1 MSDRPLS
8 LIEILVAEYE
18 VQQKMNAQSWPADL
32 VWTPPNQETGGKV
45 IRYNTSDITARCIE
59 IEAEASKR
67 FRESSEEWCNYVNQK
82 TDELVKGFYRAIH
95 HHKIDRTAIC
105 FSGGGIRSA
114 TFALGLTQGLVRH
127 GVPLKQLH
135 FLSTVSGGGYIG
147 SWLSAWIHRQ
157 GMDCVQSS
165 LACSPAKSQ
174 ALSAAADG
182 EQVAPAASTASSST
196 TGVPIVSCADPKRSP
211 IAPEPTTVQHLRRYS
226 NYMSPKLGL
235 LSADTWALVGI
246 FLRNLMLN
254 WLVLLPLLAAA
265 LGLPRLAVAVVCWD
279 HPWPRVEAAA
289 IILAFLAGTIGVA
302 YQISNLPGWRSQSRV
317 KEGWRSEPVFLRW
330 CWMMLNLSAFLST
343 FYWAWI
349 HIPASRETEQFW
361 WRWAKWFYLH
371 LQMPALHTPVSW
383 LAEKWHSW
391 LPFVLFGLLFHVV
404 GYLIA
409 RVGLI
414 KRRRREGMP
423 DKWDILIRVA
433 TGALGGLCLY
443 CGALLFS
450 TPPVQVPPAKPE
462 QTLTTAQPTAS
473 PSGVTLNVP
482 SLPAKIEVSVSS
494 QPAPVTAQPQPEQRA
509 GQQAGLYTTFAA
521 PLFLMVF
528 LIAATVFVGVASTY
542 TNDADREWMARAGAW
557 MLISIFG
564 WSLLAALAIFGPVG
578 LIWLWREFTL
588 SFVSVSGLSGLLT
601 LVGGFSSKTEAKGKE
616 QGAQKQTGQIGQLLS
631 ASLPLAA
638 AIFAIIILAAL
649 ALATSLLIAAVNN
662 WLIPLE
668 ALPAFSAKNAAWHLI
683 VLYRTPGWLVFAVL
697 LVVGLIGAAMG
708 LFVNINKFSLHSAY
722 RDRLIRA
729 YLGASNMMRHPNPF
743 TGFNEQDNLQM
754 HELPIARFNP
764 ASFREDQLANLAA
777 MLIAE
782 PNEEAK
788 QTASTDNKARKMT
801 CAATLRSR
809 LRHLSPSTIELL
821 ETWIRNTGQTT
832 PSQPP
837 RVSNADVKQ
846 ALSDSFNNLIQ
857 GEPLDKEDG
866 FKEICAEEKAQL
878 GKKSEGNSASPNIA
892 ALIDNQPD
900 IPLFPFKFLEKFK
913 TKIVYV
919 EKLLINRLLIERAFA
934 EEIVPAP
941 TELNEARPLHI
952 INIALNLV
960 GGKELAWQERKAQP
974 FTVSQLHAGSYNL
987 GYREVRKYAISRQ
1000 QNGALSLG
1008 TSLAISGAAVSPN
1021 MGYNSSPPVTFLL
1034 SLFNVRLGWW
1044 LGNPGE
1050 AGRRTYAKP
1059 SPFFAPRP
1067 LIAETLGM
1075 TDSQHPYIY
1084 LSDGAHFENLALYE
1098 MVRRR
1103 CHFIIVS
1110 DAGADGN
1117 FNFDDLGNALRKIRI
1132 DMGVPIKFLRDM
1144 PIQPRAKTDALFAQ
1158 KGKDE
1163 DKRKYCAL
1171 ARIHYSEVD
1180 GNNPKQDGWL
1190 LYIKPTVYGAEPSD
1204 VQNYAKAHP
1213 DFPHETT
1220 GDQMYSESQFESY
1233 RALGEYVIQQ
1243 IIDGGGG
1250 TQIGQELSL
1259 KDLAR
1264 YANAYLKLEPSDELP
1279 PPSKPAVALTPNEP
1293 NKQI

>member
-1 MSDRPLS
+1 MISRPRS
-8 LIEILVAEYE
+8 LIEILVEEYDA
-18 VQQKMNAQSWPADL
+18 QAGMKNWAPLPCPYTNQKKLCQGKEKTISEICDAIYETAQSLDGSQ
-32 VWTPPNQETGGKV
+32 TDQQEYFCRETD
-45 IRYNTSDITARCIE
+45 RY
-59 IEAEASKR
+59 
-67 FRESSEEWCNYVNQK
+67 
-82 TDELVKGFYRAIH
+82 LKGFYQLLHQRAAENQP
-95 HHKIDRTAIC
+95 RTAIC

-114 TFALGLTQGLVRH
+114 TFALGLMQGLARRKVS
-127 GVPLKQLH
+127 LKQFH

-157 GMDCVQSS
+157 GMDCVQRS
-165 LACSPAKSQ
+165 LTCSPSELQ
-174 ALSAAADG
+174 TLSSAADG
-182 EQVAPAASTASSST
+182 DRIAPSTSTGSSSST
-196 TGVPIVSCADPKRSP
+196 SKPASSCADPKRSP
-211 IAPEPTTVQHLRRYS
+211 VAPEPTTIQHLRRYS

-265 LGLPRLAVAVVCWD
+265 LGVPRLAVAVVCWD
-279 HPWPRVEAAA
+279 HPWPQVETAA

-302 YQISNLPGWRSQSRV
+302 YQISNLPGWRTQSRV
-317 KEGWRSEPVFLRW
+317 KASWRSEPVFLRW
-330 CWMMLNLSAFLST
+330 CWMMLNLSAFLSA

-361 WRWAKWFYLH
+361 WRWAKWLYLH
-371 LQMPALHTPVSW
+371 LQVPALHTPVSW

-409 RVGLI
+409 RVVLI

-423 DKWDILIRVA
+423 DKWDLLIRVA

-450 TPPVQVPPAKPE
+450 TPPVQVPPAKQP
-462 QTLTTAQPTAS
+462 QTLATAQPTAS
-473 PSGVTLNVP
+473 PSSVTLNVP
-482 SLPAKIEVSVSS
+482 SLPAKIEVSISP
-494 QPAPVTAQPQPEQRA
+494 QPAPAIAQPQAEQRA

-528 LIAATVFVGVASTY
+528 LIAATIFVGVASTY
-542 TNDADREWMARAGAW
+542 TNDADREWMARAGGW

-564 WSLLAALAIFGPVG
+564 WSLLAALTIFGPVG

-616 QGAQKQTGQIGQLLS
+616 QGAQKQTGQIGQLIS

-662 WLIPLE
+662 WLIPSE
-668 ALPAFSAKNAAWHLI
+668 ALPAFSTKNAAWHLI
-683 VLYRTPGWLVFAVL
+683 VLYRTPGMLVFAVL

-764 ASFREDQLANLAA
+764 TSFREDQLANLAA
-777 MLIAE
+777 LLIAE
-782 PNEEAK
+782 PSEEAR
-788 QTASTDNKARKMT
+788 QNASTDHKARKQA

-809 LRHLSPSTIELL
+809 LRHQAPNPIELL
-821 ETWIRNTGQTT
+821 ETWLRNIEQ
-832 PSQPP
+832 
-837 RVSNADVKQ
+837 VSAPKTSTADIKQ

-857 GEPLDKEDG
+857 SEPLDQEDG

-878 GKKSEGNSASPNIA
+878 EKKSNGSSAPLNIA
-892 ALIDNQPD
+892 ALINNQPD
-900 IPLFPFKFLEKFK
+900 IPLFPFKSLEKFK
-913 TKIVYV
+913 SRKVYV

-934 EEIVPAP
+934 EEIVPSP

-960 GGKELAWQERKAQP
+960 SGKELAWQERKAQP

-987 GYREVRKYAISRQ
+987 GYREVKNYAISRQ

-1044 LGNPGE
+1044 LGNPGV
-1050 AGRRTYAKP
+1050 AGSTTYTKP

-1103 CHFIIVS
+1103 CHFILVS
-1110 DAGADGN
+1110 DAGADGK
-1117 FNFDDLGNALRKIRI
+1117 FNFDDLGNAIRKIRI
-1132 DMGVPIKFLRDM
+1132 DLGVPIRFLRDM
-1144 PIQPRAKTDALFAQ
+1144 PIQPRVKADALFAQ

-1171 ARIHYSEVD
+1171 ATIQYSEVD
-1180 GNNPKQDGWL
+1180 GNDPKQDGWL
-1190 LYIKPTVYGAEPSD
+1190 LYIKPTVYGNEPSD

-1264 YANAYLKLEPSDELP
+1264 YASAYLKLEPSDELP